1 MHTSYTSLSNVNVQN
16 KRHSQTNIV
25 IYNKSQ
31 SNVGVATRS
40 RCGEIFN
47 SHILTSLLLSLPV
60 ETFLIGEY
68 LVKLQEKFIAES
80 AS

>member
-1 MHTSYTSLSNVNVQN
+1 MSKTSDIL
-16 KRHSQTNIV
+16 KLINIV

-60 ETFLIGEY
+60 ETILIGEY
-68 LVKLQEKFIAES
+68 LVKLQERRWIAC
-80 AS
+80 